1 MKIELKEMILKLDEH
16 GFSTKEIMEATGC
29 YRDSIL
35 YVTSQA
41 YRNKS
46 HSNKCNRV
54 KEGILKL
61 KEAAG
66 GKCSHCGYK
75 KCLYALDFHHL
86 DPDKKDKGVCRLLR
100 SKSFKRAE
108 EESKICVLLC
118 ANCHRELH
126 EGLITLNNGVKYK
139 KG

>member
-29 YRDSIL
+29 YRESVL
-35 YVTSQA
+35 YVTSKE
-41 YRNKS
+41 YRNKN
-46 HSNKCNRV
+46 HLDKCRRV
-54 KEGILKL
+54 KEGMIKL

-66 GKCSHCGYK
+66 GKCSVCGYDRS
-75 KCLYALDFHHL
+75 LYALDFHHL
-86 DPDKKDKGVCRLLR
+86 DPAKKERQVCHQLI
-100 SKSFKRAE
+100 SKSFKKAE
-108 EESKICVLLC
+108 EESKNCVLLC

-126 EGLITLNNGVKYK
+126 EGLITLKNGVKYK